1 MLLQYYLYVYNLN
14 ECMQNIMLWASS
26 LDFNKIAPLRSSQE
40 LTNTFYVR
48 WDIVLKKHK
57 YNSDVL
63 TPSQTCHLFV

>member
-48 WDIVLKKHK
+48 
-57 YNSDVL
+57 
-63 TPSQTCHLFV
+63 